1 MGRKKKVS
9 TGRTVTTRST
19 RQSAKASTS
28 FPTEATA
35 VADTNSLDS
44 ENGSASQ
51 DASGENDSQDSNHT
65 TIGPSGVPVTALCHK
80 KFGKYRC
87 LMLGDSKYQLL
98 GNLEV
103 SGSDSDAGS
112 GVEVRVVD
120 PCVSSESDCS
130 TPVEFTNSASTT
142 DSVPAVK
149 TFSKLNHDS
158 TNKIYPEKA
167 IHSNLLE
174 TINCSSDSNTQDSPI
189 NLDSLSCDTLL
200 PDPTLNLIINSDPR
214 RGFKLIC
221 EDSIVVEETSS
232 RTPSEQAPMTPPIME
247 CFSDSAEVAEVTVGD
262 DHDYLGDNNGD
273 DEVMTVYEI
282 IDENGSD
289 NEDLYEG
296 MNTEDIIYSQPKNS
310 TQCPESLNIQNS
322 DSNQSSSK
330 ITEDPELEQSAIVND
345 FQNRLSN
352 IKIRSNEESP
362 TAKTTCYTMDCSVVL
377 NEMTHS
383 NSVSDIPQLE
393 HKLDIPECA
402 TPPLLTPQSP
412 LPKSSTTEAVVNPI
426 ITQSEEDTP
435 AVNKLETDN
444 MNCESNEATL
454 GCSTDSSSCSSV
466 SGVRRSNRI
475 KTISVLKQR
484 SKGHGLVRAPQK
496 KTEVPLVKEV
506 LVKVSENLCEAI
518 AKSSPDSFRSA
529 SSVSMSLTS
538 PSFPVPILD
547 SDLKPVKVK
556 SRWRRSSE
564 MEMGS
569 RSPVTPPMHSPTA
582 TGAKLTA
589 ISESGDSPS
598 ALKTDFTYTVTPKLQ
613 SDSSVYD
620 EDTQQRLKQFDI
632 ILENEYHCDRTI
644 SKEARRM
651 TCDCFLTKE
660 EIERGELGCG
670 EDCLN
675 RLLMIEW

>member
-1 MGRKKKVS
+1 MGRKKKVT

-35 VADTNSLDS
+35 VVDTNSLDS

-51 DASGENDSQDSNHT
+51 DASGENDSQDSNHAS
-65 TIGPSGVPVTALCHK
+65 IGPTGVPVTALCHK

-98 GNLEV
+98 GNSEV

-130 TPVEFTNSASTT
+130 TPVEFTNCASTT
-142 DSVPAVK
+142 DTVPAVK
-149 TFSKLNHDS
+149 TFSKLNHD
-158 TNKIYPEKA
+158 TANKVYPEKS
-167 IHSNLLE
+167 IHSNILE

-189 NLDSLSCDTLL
+189 NLDSHSCDTLL

-214 RGFKLIC
+214 RGFKLVCGDPI
-221 EDSIVVEETSS
+221 IVEETLSPA
-232 RTPSEQAPMTPPIME
+232 PSEPAPMTPPVME

-262 DHDYLGDNNGD
+262 DHDYLGDNIGD

-289 NEDLYEG
+289 NQDLYEG
-296 MNTEDIIYSQPKNS
+296 MNTEDIIYSEVKNS
-310 TQCPESLNIQNS
+310 PQCPESLNIQNS
-322 DSNQSSSK
+322 DSNHSSSK
-330 ITEDPELEQSAIVND
+330 ITEDPEEEQSPESAIVND

-362 TAKTTCYTMDCSVVL
+362 PTEALCLPMDCSVVL
-377 NEMTHS
+377 NDMTHS
-383 NSVSDIPQLE
+383 NYVSQIPQSE
-393 HKLDIPECA
+393 HKRDI
-402 TPPLLTPQSP
+402 LLTPQSP
-412 LPKSSTTEAVVNPI
+412 LPKHSTAGGIANPVANH
-426 ITQSEEDTP
+426 SEEDPP
-435 AVNKLETDN
+435 AANKLESDN

-518 AKSSPDSFRSA
+518 AKSSPDSFRCSA
-529 SSVSMSLTS
+529 SSVSMSQTS

-569 RSPVTPPMHSPTA
+569 RSPVTPPLHSPTA
-582 TGAKLTA
+582 NGAKLPV

-598 ALKTDFTYTVTPKLQ
+598 ALKTDFTCTVTPKLQ
-613 SDSSVYD
+613 SDPSAYD
-620 EDTQQRLKQFDI
+620 EDTQRRLKQFDI